1 VESRIQELE
10 KRIND
15 IRKRLPAHSVKPQL
29 IQELDD
35 LEEELD
41 GLKDKI
47 VREAGSVSGNGAIE
61 L

>member
-1 VESRIQELE
+1 VETRISELE

-29 IQELDD
+29 IQELED

-41 GLKDKI
+41 ILKDLK
-47 VREAGSVSGNGAIE
+47 VRGNGSVSGNGAD
-61 L
+61 

>member
-1 VESRIQELE
+1 MESRIWELE

-29 IQELDD
+29 IQELED

-41 GLKDKI
+41 SLKDKK
-47 VREAGSVSGNGAIE
+47 VRENGSISGNGAD
-61 L
+61 